1 LLKRL
6 NRWLDRCSV
15 FVDVIVAVSEL
26 DARDLA
32 RSIVHFQVGPQQLN
46 VHELPLLRVFTFSA
60 REVQSYVAVVR
71 FYESIQDVQHGRDSL
86 PQVRF

>member
-1 LLKRL
+1 
-6 NRWLDRCSV
+6 
-15 FVDVIVAVSEL
+15 
-26 DARDLA
+26 
-32 RSIVHFQVGPQQLN
+32 
-46 VHELPLLRVFTFSA
+46 LLRVFTFSA